1 MQKLCYT
8 LNLYKKTDLVVK
20 KLKMSYGKIVDEKDD
35 VMNEAFKKKL
45 HNNTQFSEQTQC
57 CRPGDVDPEN
67 ADRRMHR

>member
-1 MQKLCYT
+1 
-8 LNLYKKTDLVVK
+8 
-20 KLKMSYGKIVDEKDD
+20 MSYGKIVDEKDD

-57 CRPGDVDPEN
+57 CRPGDVDPKN

>member
-1 MQKLCYT
+1 MKNAFFSDVKLW
-8 LNLYKKTDLVVK
+8 
-20 KLKMSYGKIVDEKDD
+20 KLKLSFGIIVDEKDD

-57 CRPGDVDPEN
+57 CRPEGVDPEN